1 MTAALLEVTEL
12 AKAFG
17 GVRALRGVSFSVAP
31 GEIVGLIG
39 PNGSGKTTIVNTV
52 TGFHRPD
59 GGRVV
64 VRAHDLTGAP
74 APAAARAGLARTFQ
88 SPRPF
93 LHMTVLENVMVASLV
108 HASGVGDA
116 GRAAREALAVVGLE
130 GAEDLPAS
138 ALTSERRKRLD
149 LARALALRPRVLFL
163 DEVMAGL
170 NPTEQAI
177 GIDLVRRVNAGGV
190 AVVYIEH
197 VMRTVISLCPRV
209 IALDHGEVIATGSPG
224 DVLVHPRVVEA
235 YLGSMYAH
243 RQ

>member
-1 MTAALLEVTEL
+1 MALVEITGL
-12 AKAFG
+12 AKSFG
-17 GVRALRGVSFSVAP
+17 GVHALRGVSFSVAP

-39 PNGSGKTTIVNTV
+39 PNGSGKTTIVNAV
-52 TGFHRPD
+52 TGSHRPD

-64 VRAHDLTGAP
+64 VGGRDLTGAP
-74 APAAARAGLARTFQ
+74 APVAARAGLARTFQ

-93 LHMTVLENVMVASLV
+93 LHMSVLENVMVAALL
-108 HASGVGDA
+108 HANGASDA
-116 GRAAREALAVVGLE
+116 ARAARAVLAVVGLD
-130 GAEDLPAS
+130 GAADLPAS
-138 ALTSERRKRLD
+138 ALPSERRKRLD

-163 DEVMAGL
+163 DEAMAGL
-170 NPTEQAI
+170 NPTEQAD
-177 GIDLVRRVNAGGV
+177 GIDLVHRVNAGGV

-197 VMRTVISLCPRV
+197 VMKTVISLCPRV
-209 IALDHGEVIATGSPG
+209 LALDHGELIATGPPG